1 MIYGPSKRLTQNP
14 NPRQYPP
21 IAPTAAPS
29 GWLTEEELVRVAT
42 SIAACRQGGTVW
54 LLARDADAL
63 FAMARAA
70 LHHQAALETA
80 TDLPLGEVIAAWRAV
95 KKCTD
100 EFLPEYP
107 GACEEYKSV
116 LHEQLNALE
125 VQR

>member
-1 MIYGPSKRLTQNP
+1 MTVPS
-14 NPRQYPP
+14 
-21 IAPTAAPS
+21 A
-29 GWLTEEELVRVAT
+29 WLTEEDREARKILERIASDWGTREVQTNISIGYVMDLQDRLAT
-42 SIAACRQGGTVW
+42 
-54 LLARDADAL
+54 AL
-63 FAMARAA
+63 S
-70 LHHQAALETA
+70 HQAALETA

-125 VQR
+125 AKR

>member
-1 MIYGPSKRLTQNP
+1 MPDP
-14 NPRQYPP
+14 M
-21 IAPTAAPS
+21 TAAPS
-29 GWLTEEELVRVAT
+29 GWLTEEGLVRVGT
-42 SIAACRQGGTVW
+42 SIAECRKGGTVW
-54 LLARDADAL
+54 LFARDADAL
-63 FAMARAA
+63 VEMARAP
-70 LHHQAALETA
+70 LHHQAALEGA

-125 VQR
+125 AIR

>member
-1 MIYGPSKRLTQNP
+1 MTDRM
-14 NPRQYPP
+14 
-21 IAPTAAPS
+21 TAAPS
-29 GWLTEEELVRVAT
+29 GWLTEERLDWLQIDVTDDRDRCPKYAY
-42 SIAACRQGGTVW
+42 ITVG
-54 LLARDADAL
+54 RDEYL
-63 FAMARAA
+63 TLIAMARWS
-70 LHHQAALETA
+70 LSHQAALETA

-125 VQR
+125 AKR

>member
-1 MIYGPSKRLTQNP
+1 MPDP
-14 NPRQYPP
+14 M
-21 IAPTAAPS
+21 TAAPS
-29 GWLTEEELVRVAT
+29 GWLTEDGLNGLEAALADYYWGDIRAGH
-42 SIAACRQGGTVW
+42 IAS
-54 LLARDADAL
+54 L
-63 FAMARAA
+63 FTMARAA
-70 LHHQAALETA
+70 LHHQAALEGA

-125 VQR
+125 AKR